1 VTFGEKRI
9 SLIPVRKETF
19 MEKETKIICPNCGA
33 ELDVN
38 TIIYH
43 QLEDDLR
50 KKFAAQLN
58 DERKKY
64 EARAEALARDKEKLE
79 EERKSMNDKVMA
91 IVGQRMKT
99 EKELLESSLRK
110 KIADEESE
118 RYELLQKELGEK
130 SEKLKEFNKA
140 KAEIEMLKREKE
152 EMKEA
157 IEAELQRSLNQKLQE
172 EKERI
177 RKAEQENNELVIR
190 ELQKKLEDQKNLT
203 EEMKRKQEQGSMQLQ
218 GEVQELAIEEW
229 LSASFP
235 LDNITEVKKGAL
247 GADCIQVV
255 NTHTRV
261 NCGSIYY
268 ESKRAKNFTSEWI
281 EKFKTDMRARG
292 INVGIL
298 VTQAYPRGM
307 ERMGLV
313 DGVWVCS
320 FEEFKGLSAVIRES
334 VIRISEVAASQEN
347 KGDKMVML
355 YDYLTSPEF
364 KSQIEA
370 IVEGFTAMK
379 NDLDSEKRAMMKIWS
394 AREKQIDKVITNTT
408 SMYGSI
414 KGIGGMAIGTI
425 QALELGAGEQS
436 GSD

>member
-1 VTFGEKRI
+1 
-9 SLIPVRKETF
+9 
-19 MEKETKIICPNCGA
+19 MEKETTKIICPNCGA

-38 TIIYH
+38 RILYH

-50 KKFAAQLN
+50 KKFNSQLN
-58 DERKKY
+58 EERKKF
-64 EARAEALARDKEKLE
+64 ENQLEALDKEKLLLDD
-79 EERKSMNDKVMA
+79 ERKAMNSRIAESVALRLK
-91 IVGQRMKT
+91 Q
-99 EKELLESSLRK
+99 EKELLEANLRK
-110 KIADEESE
+110 TIADEESE
-118 RYELLQKELGEK
+118 KFELLQKELGEK

-140 KAEIEMLKREKE
+140 KAEIEILRREKDE
-152 EMKEA
+152 IKEA
-157 IEAELQRSLNQKLQE
+157 LEAQMQRSLNEKLQE
-172 EKERI
+172 ERERI
-177 RKAEQENNELVIR
+177 RKAEQEKNELVIR

-229 LSASFP
+229 LATNFP
-235 LDNITEVKKGAL
+235 LDTISEIKKGAL
-247 GADCIQVV
+247 GADCIQIV
-255 NTHTRV
+255 NTHSRV

-268 ESKRAKNFTSEWI
+268 ESKRAKNFSPEWI
-281 EKFKTDMRARG
+281 EKFKSDMRAKG

-298 VTQAYPRGM
+298 VTQAYPKGM
-307 ERMGLV
+307 DRMGLV

-334 VIRISEVAASQEN
+334 VIRISEVTASQEN

-355 YDYLTSPEF
+355 YDFLTSPEF

-379 NDLDSEKRAMMKIWS
+379 ADLESEKRAMMKIWS

-425 QALELGAGEQS
+425 RSLELGDGKED
-436 GSD
+436 G

>member
-1 VTFGEKRI
+1 
-9 SLIPVRKETF
+9 

-38 TIIYH
+38 RILYH

-50 KKFAAQLN
+50 KKFNSQLN
-58 DERKKY
+58 EERKKF
-64 EARAEALARDKEKLE
+64 ENQMEALDKEKLHLDD
-79 EERKSMNDKVMA
+79 ERKAMNSRIAESVALRLK
-91 IVGQRMKT
+91 Q
-99 EKELLESSLRK
+99 EKEQLEANLRK
-110 KIADEESE
+110 TIADEESE
-118 RYELLQKELGEK
+118 KFDLLQKELGEK

-140 KAEIEMLKREKE
+140 KAEIEMLRREKDE
-152 EMKEA
+152 IKEA
-157 IEAELQRSLNQKLQE
+157 LEAQMQRSLNEKLQE
-172 EKERI
+172 ERERI
-177 RKAEQENNELVIR
+177 RKAEQEKNELVIR

-229 LSASFP
+229 LATNFP
-235 LDNITEVKKGAL
+235 LDTISEIKKGAL
-247 GADCIQVV
+247 GADCIQIV
-255 NTHTRV
+255 NTHSRV

-268 ESKRAKNFTSEWI
+268 ESKRAKNFSPEWI
-281 EKFKTDMRARG
+281 EKFKSDMRAKG

-298 VTQAYPRGM
+298 VTQAYPKGM

-313 DGVWVCS
+313 DGVWVSS

-334 VIRISEVAASQEN
+334 VIRISEVSASQEN

-355 YDYLTSPEF
+355 YDFLTSPEF

-379 NDLDSEKRAMMKIWS
+379 ADLESEKRAMMKIWS

-425 QALELGAGEQS
+425 RSLELGDGKEDS
-436 GSD
+436 

>member
-1 VTFGEKRI
+1 
-9 SLIPVRKETF
+9 

-38 TIIYH
+38 RILYH

-50 KKFAAQLN
+50 KKFNSQLN
-58 DERKKY
+58 EERKKF
-64 EARAEALARDKEKLE
+64 ENQMEALDKEKLHLDD
-79 EERKSMNDKVMA
+79 ERKAMNSRIAESVALRLK
-91 IVGQRMKT
+91 Q
-99 EKELLESSLRK
+99 EKELLEANLRK
-110 KIADEESE
+110 TIADEESE
-118 RYELLQKELGEK
+118 KFDLLQKELGEK

-140 KAEIEMLKREKE
+140 KAEIEMLRREKDE
-152 EMKEA
+152 IKEA
-157 IEAELQRSLNQKLQE
+157 LEAQMQRSLNEKLQE
-172 EKERI
+172 ERERI
-177 RKAEQENNELVIR
+177 RKAEQEKNELVIR

-229 LSASFP
+229 LATNFP
-235 LDNITEVKKGAL
+235 LDTISEIKKGAL
-247 GADCIQVV
+247 GADCIQIV
-255 NTHTRV
+255 NTHSRV

-268 ESKRAKNFTSEWI
+268 ESKRAKNFSPEWI
-281 EKFKTDMRARG
+281 EKFKSDMRAKG

-298 VTQAYPRGM
+298 VTQAYPKGM

-313 DGVWVCS
+313 DGVWVSS

-334 VIRISEVAASQEN
+334 VIRISEVSASQEN

-355 YDYLTSPEF
+355 YDFLTSPEF

-379 NDLDSEKRAMMKIWS
+379 ADLESEKRAMMKIWS

-425 QALELGAGEQS
+425 RSLELGDGKEDS
-436 GSD
+436 

>member
-1 VTFGEKRI
+1 
-9 SLIPVRKETF
+9 

-38 TIIYH
+38 RILYH

-50 KKFAAQLN
+50 KKFNSQLN
-58 DERKKY
+58 EERRKFDNQLEALDREKIRLDDERK
-64 EARAEALARDKEKLE
+64 AMNSRIAESVALRLK
-79 EERKSMNDKVMA
+79 
-91 IVGQRMKT
+91 Q
-99 EKELLESSLRK
+99 EKELLEANLRK
-110 KIADEESE
+110 TIADEESE
-118 RYELLQKELGEK
+118 KFDLLQKELGEK

-140 KAEIEMLKREKE
+140 KAEIEMLKREKDE
-152 EMKEA
+152 IREA
-157 IEAELQRSLNQKLQE
+157 LEAQMQRSLNEKLQE
-172 EKERI
+172 ERDRI
-177 RKAEQENNELVIR
+177 RKAEQEKNELVIR

-229 LSASFP
+229 LATNFP
-235 LDNITEVKKGAL
+235 LDTISEIKKGAL
-247 GADCIQVV
+247 GADCIQIV
-255 NTHTRV
+255 NTHSRV

-268 ESKRAKNFTSEWI
+268 ESKRAKNFSPEWI
-281 EKFKTDMRARG
+281 EKFKSDMRAKG

-298 VTQAYPRGM
+298 VTQAFPKGM
-307 ERMGLV
+307 DRMGLA

-334 VIRISEVAASQEN
+334 VIRISEVSASQEN

-379 NDLDSEKRAMMKIWS
+379 ADLESEKRAMMKIWS

-425 QALELGAGEQS
+425 RSLELGDGKE
-436 GSD
+436 DK

>member
-1 VTFGEKRI
+1 VPFGKKEI
-9 SLIPVRKETF
+9 PLIPVKKKTR
-19 MEKETKIICPNCGA
+19 MEKETKIKCPNCGA

-50 KKFAAQLN
+50 KKFAGQLN
-58 DERKKY
+58 EERKKF
-64 EARAEALARDKEKLE
+64 EARTEALARDKDKLE

-91 IVGQRMKT
+91 TVEQRMKM

-110 KIADEESE
+110 KITDEESE
-118 RYELLQKELGEK
+118 KYELLQKELGEK
-130 SEKLKEFNKA
+130 SEKLREFNKA
-140 KAEIEMLKREKE
+140 RAEIEMLKREKE
-152 EMKEA
+152 EMKGA
-157 IEAELQRSLNQKLQE
+157 IEAELQKSLNQKLQE

-177 RKAEQENNELVIR
+177 RKAEQEKNELVIR

-235 LDNITEVKKGAL
+235 LDTITEVKKGAL

-268 ESKRAKNFTSEWI
+268 ESKRAKNFTTEWI

-313 DGVWVCS
+313 DGVWICS